1 MHCRQHLGMK
11 SHTLLGW
18 VVLAKGEMK
27 KTLQITDGH
36 HNSQVL
42 LFILTQFVMYLCTGH
57 DGPETSS
64 PESLVE
70 FSRLCLL
77 HKLLLRNCM
86 FCVKLSVLF
95 QLHKGQCRGGG
106 VTPVFST
113 TIAPI
118 PCHQGV
124 PYAIPGPMIPLQRPH
139 LFSHVLCCR
148 CETFQRAHQQGG
160 TRENV

>member
-70 FSRLCLL
+70 FSRLCLV

-95 QLHKGQCRGGG
+95 QLHKGQSRGGG
-106 VTPVFST
+106 CSCFFHHHRARSLSPGSSL
-113 TIAPI
+113 
-118 PCHQGV
+118 C
-124 PYAIPGPMIPLQRPH
+124 YPGPHDASTKAP
-139 LFSHVLCCR
+139 SVLTCSLL
-148 CETFQRAHQQGG
+148 
-160 TRENV
+160 